1 MCNINAVIIISF
13 NHFETR
19 NLKDVSRLLSKKY
32 IWNIFGASFFYNK
45 RGQNVLLYFLILWFW
60 RFATQITFIA
70 RELGHLIRNF
80 AVIGPLTNILTP
92 IGWKMT
98 LESSLQR
105 VNLQCHEKSQG
116 LSECLNQFREDTW
129 FRHVPRDNE
138 TWDQFSC
145 SLHCFSSLTDEFRT
159 EKKIIQNSWKYILCK
174 ENMQMW
180 KDQHKYVCQ
189 MKEWFNGV
197 IISIKHLKV

>member
-1 MCNINAVIIISF
+1 MVSSIKRFFIPGSRNCGKCVMCNINAVIIISF

-80 AVIGPLTNILTP
+80 AVIGPLTIYSYSYWLKNDTWVKFATSELAMS
-92 IGWKMT
+92 W
-98 LESSLQR
+98 
-105 VNLQCHEKSQG
+105 EKSRVEWMFE
-116 LSECLNQFREDTW
+116 S
-129 FRHVPRDNE
+129 VPRGHVIQARA
-138 TWDQFSC
+138 TW
-145 SLHCFSSLTDEFRT
+145 
-159 EKKIIQNSWKYILCK
+159 
-174 ENMQMW
+174 
-180 KDQHKYVCQ
+180 
-189 MKEWFNGV
+189 
-197 IISIKHLKV
+197 

>member
-1 MCNINAVIIISF
+1 MVSSIKRFFIPGSRNCGKCVMCNINAVIIISF

-32 IWNIFGASFFYNK
+32 ISNIFGASFFYNK

-80 AVIGPLTNILTP
+80 AVNGPLTNILNP

-145 SLHCFSSLTDEFRT
+145 SLHCFSSLSDDLGLRRE
-159 EKKIIQNSWKYILCK
+159 
-174 ENMQMW
+174 
-180 KDQHKYVCQ
+180 
-189 MKEWFNGV
+189 
-197 IISIKHLKV
+197 